1 MRRFSI
7 ADDEIRNGVSSDG
20 VAMFV
25 DEDAT
30 EELLGNNVAVSA
42 LFGAV
47 SVSIGILNA
56 ACLT

>member
-1 MRRFSI
+1 M
-7 ADDEIRNGVSSDG
+7 
-20 VAMFV
+20 AMFV

-42 LFGAV
+42 LCGAV

>member
-7 ADDEIRNGVSSDG
+7 ADDEIRNGVSLQM
-20 VAMFV
+20 AMFV

-30 EELLGNNVAVSA
+30 EELISNNVVVGA

-47 SVSIGILNA
+47 SVSLVS
-56 ACLT
+56 